1 MTSLAGK
8 RILITRTTADNAVW
22 AAQLRERGAVVIERA
37 CIERQLVQDAG
48 TVLDQALTGA
58 AWLVLPSPSS
68 VRCFAKLAK
77 LPAGVRVACTGLAS
91 KGLAN
96 KSLGRCDLVSP
107 TGTMA
112 GLAHALGALGACSI
126 VVAGAKE
133 GTKDLQAALT
143 PMGFGIQHVSTYR
156 TQSATLVAGEKVAS
170 AEALNL
176 DAIFLASP
184 SAWTGL
190 RNVMEL
196 SNTPL
201 ITIGPTTS
209 AAVTSARLNVAAEAQ
224 TRDLDGL
231 VEALLCIQ

>member
-1 MTSLAGK
+1 
-8 RILITRTTADNAVW
+8 
-22 AAQLRERGAVVIERA
+22 
-37 CIERQLVQDAG
+37 
-48 TVLDQALTGA
+48 
-58 AWLVLPSPSS
+58 
-68 VRCFAKLAK
+68 
-77 LPAGVRVACTGLAS
+77 
-91 KGLAN
+91 
-96 KSLGRCDLVSP
+96 
-107 TGTMA
+107 
-112 GLAHALGALGACSI
+112 
-126 VVAGAKE
+126 
-133 GTKDLQAALT
+133 
-143 PMGFGIQHVSTYR
+143 
-156 TQSATLVAGEKVAS
+156 
-170 AEALNL
+170 ALNL